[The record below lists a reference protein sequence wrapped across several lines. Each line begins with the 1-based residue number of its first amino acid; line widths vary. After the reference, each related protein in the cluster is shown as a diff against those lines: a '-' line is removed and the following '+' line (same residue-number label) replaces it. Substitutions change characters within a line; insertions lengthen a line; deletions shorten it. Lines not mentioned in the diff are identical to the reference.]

1 MTAEI
6 DPVQTDRAAAFELW
20 MRAPMPMVTLFQTL
34 DVTRAVKMSHRQG
47 IKFNML
53 MCWCIGRAASQT
65 EQFYLLPVDRKRMR
79 YDSLAVSTVVDL
91 GDGEINT
98 CDVPFSEDLQ
108 NFQRDYLELTRRV
121 RSSREA
127 YDLSGSHM
135 VIGTSALVPYHI
147 DGVVNIYAGI
157 YNNPFVIWGGYRKKL
172 LKTILPVSFQFHH
185 TQMDGLHAARFLER
199 LQQEIKNLDIK

>member
-1 MTAEI
+1 MSKILIVEDELSIAEL
-6 DPVQTDRAAAFELW
+6 E
-20 MRAPMPMVTLFQTL
+20 
-34 DVTRAVKMSHRQG
+34 K
-47 IKFNML
+47 
-53 MCWCIGRAASQT
+53 
-65 EQFYLLPVDRKRMR
+65 
-79 YDSLAVSTVVDL
+79 
-91 GDGEINT
+91 
-98 CDVPFSEDLQ
+98 
-108 NFQRDYLELTRRV
+108 DYLELTRQVQETGRPHD
-121 RSSREA
+121 A
-127 YDLSGSHM
+127 QDCM